1 MSLHVIAVNDVAA
14 VAGAVARA
22 VHNIRHHRPDALES
36 VHDGA
41 AAAAQVPHQ
50 PLLSKDKGAAETTGD
65 MGDTTKPMLFDLSVL
80 LWQRSIFTQNAI
92 FSKLY

>member
-1 MSLHVIAVNDVAA
+1 MNDVAA

-65 MGDTTKPMLFDLSVL
+65 TGGHHEADAL
-80 LWQRSIFTQNAI
+80 RSLGATMTEVSFLTQNAI
-92 FSKLY
+92 FFETVLTRS